1 MTGLFESIFG
11 SQAAGSITNPVAQ
24 QQANSAFNAA
34 YNQYQQSQLSN
45 HGSGQLANNQLAQ
58 QYNMAQMQR
67 YHPSMW
73 AFNGKDMTVTEF
85 ADAVWPE
92 DDPAKTMFLLK
103 YTK

>member
-1 MTGLFESIFG
+1 MTGLFEAIFG
-11 SQAAGSITNPVAQ
+11 SQAANAINPAAQ
-24 QQANSAFNAA
+24 QQINSAFTAG

-67 YHPSMW
+67 SQPATW
-73 AFNGKDMTVTEF
+73 TFNGHAMSVTEF